1 MCKKHILQS
10 QAPFYKTW
18 QSRAIMVIRP
28 NVFLGGVSIA
38 YLGLLWCQA
47 YQSQEELI
55 KLYPENLDIL
65 SPIKYEVKLC
75 THWDGI
81 SCRF

>member
-1 MCKKHILQS
+1 
-10 QAPFYKTW
+10 
-18 QSRAIMVIRP
+18 MVIRP

-55 KLYPENLDIL
+55 KLNPENMK
-65 SPIKYEVKLC
+65 S
-75 THWDGI
+75 
-81 SCRF
+81 SCVHIEMVYHVDSNEWCMS